1 MLQSARFL
9 AARSF
14 AARSL
19 AFLTCA
25 RNAIGSGAGAE
36 SCALTGATTEAMAN
50 VAIPIKIGPILNIY
64 LHSFRNSSAE
74 LYHGSA
80 HRGFQIQLK
89 LVRVRSETPWRIS
102 IAAKVPLLTTLPTKV
117 QNISFRPRV

>member
-1 MLQSARFL
+1 MVPTAAAAFSGGMLQSARFL

-25 RNAIGSGAGAE
+25 RNAIGSGPGAGAE
-36 SCALTGATTEAMAN
+36 SCAFTGATTQAMAN
-50 VAIPIKIGPILNIY
+50 VATPIKIGRILNIY

-74 LYHGSA
+74 LYHGST
-80 HRGFQIQLK
+80 HRGFQIELK
-89 LVRVRSETPWRIS
+89 LVRFE
-102 IAAKVPLLTTLPTKV
+102 AKH
-117 QNISFRPRV
+117 RGGE